1 MNTTEAKESSREN
14 AANDE
19 ELIDTLIAISVVS
32 KRLATKLKQENTEKE
47 DNPSEQNE

>member
-1 MNTTEAKESSREN
+1 MDTEEVNKGSCDEAP
-14 AANDE
+14 NDD

-47 DNPSEQNE
+47 DKLNEQNE